1 VRWDSQLKI
10 ATFNINNINKRLANL
25 LVWLERAGPDVAC
38 LQELRTEHRA
48 FPESA
53 LKALGYGAVWQGER
67 SWNGVAILARGSEP
81 VLTRVGLPDDTED
94 HQARYIEAAV
104 KYTRARLSIAPCV
117 ATYTCSGADE
127 ARLDRAGEAF
137 GTPLDRR
144 VWEAMGQAHETDA
157 LRSSD
162 FPKDVVG
169 LVAETARDPV
179 LNPRTEARFKAT
191 RTPLTCGS
199 ASRQ

>member
-1 VRWDSQLKI
+1 MPTRRDFLAGAASSGLLAAIPLDRSLALHAGERPGSPNFALDDTDLTWVPKLRGKSRAVFDSPQHGEGGALFR
-10 ATFNINNINKRLANL
+10 AAMWRQQINK
-25 LVWLERAGPDVAC
+25 
-38 LQELRTEHRA
+38 
-48 FPESA
+48 
-53 LKALGYGAVWQGER
+53 
-67 SWNGVAILARGSEP
+67 
-81 VLTRVGLPDDTED
+81 
-94 HQARYIEAAV
+94 
-104 KYTRARLSIAPCV
+104 
-117 ATYTCSGADE
+117 
-127 ARLDRAGEAF
+127 AF